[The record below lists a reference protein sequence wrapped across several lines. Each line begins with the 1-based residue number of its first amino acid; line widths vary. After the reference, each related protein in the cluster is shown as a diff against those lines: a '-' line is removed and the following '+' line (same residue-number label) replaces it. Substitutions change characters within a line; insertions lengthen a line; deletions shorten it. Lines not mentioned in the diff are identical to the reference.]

1 VPILRAPAKS
11 DKRPGRRPDEEGEA
25 GSCAQV
31 VDVSSPNPITKG
43 LFIPDSSL
51 SPEERWQQVVS
62 GGVEERHG
70 DVIQGPP
77 DTVAERLLQFLTQN
91 NFVLRGPK
99 AAASKHESTV
109 LHPSSGGDE
118 VLCDAKNSTPGVP
131 SFSSKGLYHCSP

>member
-11 DKRPGRRPDEEGEA
+11 DKGPGRRPDEEGEA

-31 VDVSSPNPITKG
+31 VDVSPPNPITKG
-43 LFIPDSSL
+43 LFIPDGSL

-77 DTVAERLLQFLTQN
+77 DTVAEGLLQFPTLN
-91 NFVLRGPK
+91 NFV
-99 AAASKHESTV
+99 
-109 LHPSSGGDE
+109 
-118 VLCDAKNSTPGVP
+118 
-131 SFSSKGLYHCSP
+131 